1 MFLSGVMHA
10 RKTAMAQTATAIP
23 AKSGQRASNLLLNL
37 LLGAS
42 IALLI
47 LVYGAGSG

>member
-1 MFLSGVMHA
+1 MHA
-10 RKTAMAQTATAIP
+10 RNTARAIDAQAITAVR
-23 AKSGQRASNLLLNL
+23 GLCASRLLLDL

-47 LVYGAGSG
+47 LMYGAGSG

>member
-1 MFLSGVMHA
+1 MHA
-10 RKTAMAQTATAIP
+10 RKTATTQTALAIP
-23 AKSGQRASNLLLNL
+23 ATHGLRASNLLLDL

-47 LVYGAGSG
+47 LVNGAGSG

>member
-1 MFLSGVMHA
+1 MHA
-10 RKTAMAQTATAIP
+10 RKTVTATKAHALP
-23 AKSGQRASNLLLNL
+23 AVRGLRASNLILDL

>member
-1 MFLSGVMHA
+1 MHA
-10 RKTAMAQTATAIP
+10 RKTATAHKAHALP
-23 AKSGQRASNLLLNL
+23 AVRGLRASNLLLDL